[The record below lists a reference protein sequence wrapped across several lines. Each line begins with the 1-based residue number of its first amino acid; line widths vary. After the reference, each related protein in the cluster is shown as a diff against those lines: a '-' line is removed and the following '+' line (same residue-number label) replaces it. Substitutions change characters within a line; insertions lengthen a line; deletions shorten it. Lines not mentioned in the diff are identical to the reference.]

1 MVMGGVRLQSD
12 QIGQLLGLWAS
23 FKGFGNNSFAPF
35 LGNFC
40 EGVKIY
46 HFSSDIIFGQLLKTF
61 GNFFWSHGEVMK

>member
-1 MVMGGVRLQSD
+1 MTRLGNYLD
-12 QIGQLLGLWAS
+12 FGQV